1 MNFPIYFDS
10 KNSLNLYGLE
20 RDFDFLT
27 RLYTTKKLPKVTM
40 LSGLKGCGK
49 STLIN
54 HFLFSIFDEANYNKD
69 ELKILDSSILLKQF
83 KNNIFQN
90 IIYLQGSDFKS
101 IKVEDIR
108 NLKSIILQSSIS
120 NKERFIILDDVELF
134 NINSLNALLKIIE
147 EPSKKNYFILINNKS
162 KPLIDTIKS
171 RCLEIK
177 VILDEN
183 KRIEIIT
190 KLVNFYK
197 LETIL
202 DLNHSKLTPGNFLKF
217 NYICH
222 ENKISLN
229 NDFSDNLS
237 LLLNLYKK
245 NKDIVFM
252 NLVFYLA
259 DLFFKE
265 LKDKNIIKIDKFYE
279 DKAYVLDNLNKYFTF
294 NLSQNSLINAINIKL
309 NNG

>member
-1 MNFPIYFDS
+1 MDFPIYFDS

-20 RDFDFLT
+20 KNFNFLSN
-27 RLYTTKKLPKVTM
+27 LYLIKKLPKVLM

-54 HFLFSIFDEANYNKD
+54 HFLFTIFDSANYNKD
-69 ELKILDSSILLKQF
+69 KFRILESSILYKQL

-90 IIYLQGSDFKS
+90 IIYLRGSEVKS

-108 NLKSIILQSSIS
+108 NLKSKILQSSII

-147 EPSKKNYFILINNKS
+147 EPSLKNYFILINNRT

-171 RCLEIK
+171 RCLEMK
-177 VILDEN
+177 VILDESN
-183 KRIEIIT
+183 RIEIIT
-190 KLVNFYK
+190 KLINFHK
-197 LETIL
+197 LKTVL
-202 DLNHSKLTPGNFLKF
+202 DPIQSKLTPGNFLKF

-229 NDFSDNLS
+229 NNLSDSLS

-245 NKDIVFM
+245 NKDTVFI

-259 DLFFKE
+259 DFYFKE

-279 DKAYVLDNLNKYFTF
+279 NKAYVLDNLNKFFTF
-294 NLSQNSLINAINIKL
+294 NLSQNSLINAINSKL
-309 NNG
+309 NND

>member
-1 MNFPIYFDS
+1 MDFPIYFDS

-20 RDFDFLT
+20 KNFNFLSN
-27 RLYTTKKLPKVTM
+27 LYLIKKLPKVLM

-54 HFLFSIFDEANYNKD
+54 HFLFTIFDSANYNKD
-69 ELKILDSSILLKQF
+69 KFRILESSILYKQL

-90 IIYLQGSDFKS
+90 IIYLRGSEFKS

-108 NLKSIILQSSIS
+108 NLKSKILQSSII

-147 EPSKKNYFILINNKS
+147 EPSLKNYFILINNRT

-171 RCLEIK
+171 RCLEMK
-177 VILDEN
+177 VILDESN
-183 KRIEIIT
+183 RIEIIT
-190 KLVNFYK
+190 KLINFHK
-197 LETIL
+197 LKTVL
-202 DLNHSKLTPGNFLKF
+202 DPIQSKLTPGNFLKF

-229 NDFSDNLS
+229 NNLSDSLS

-245 NKDIVFM
+245 NKDTVFI

-259 DLFFKE
+259 DFYFKE

-279 DKAYVLDNLNKYFTF
+279 NKAYVLDNLNKFFTF
-294 NLSQNSLINAINIKL
+294 NLSQNSLINAINSKL

>member
-1 MNFPIYFDS
+1 MNFPLYFDS

-20 RDFDFLT
+20 KDFNFLSN
-27 RLYTTKKLPKVTM
+27 LYLIKKLPKVLL

-54 HFLFSIFDEANYNKD
+54 HFLFSIFDLANYNKD
-69 ELKILDSSILLKQF
+69 KLRILETSILLKQL

-90 IIYLQGSDFKS
+90 IIYLQGSELKS

-108 NLKSIILQSSIS
+108 KLKSKILQSSII

-134 NINSLNALLKIIE
+134 NTNSLNALLKIIE
-147 EPSKKNYFILINNKS
+147 EPSKKNYFILINNKT

-171 RCLEIK
+171 RCLEMKI
-177 VILDEN
+177 ILDEN

-190 KLVNFYK
+190 KLVNFHK
-197 LETIL
+197 LKTIL
-202 DLNHSKLTPGNFLKF
+202 DPNQSKLSPGNFLKF

-229 NDFSDNLS
+229 NSFTDNLS
-237 LLLNLYKK
+237 FLLNLYKK
-245 NKDIVFM
+245 NKDTVFI

-259 DLFFKE
+259 DFFFKE

-279 DKAYVLDNLNKYFTF
+279 DKAYVLDNLNKFFTF
-294 NLSQNSLINAINIKL
+294 NLSQNSLINAINSKL

>member
-1 MNFPIYFDS
+1 MDFPKYFDS
-10 KNSLNLYGLE
+10 RNSLNLYGLE
-20 RDFDFLT
+20 KDFKFLSK
-27 RLYTTKKLPKVTM
+27 LYSIKKLPKVLM

-54 HFLFSIFDEANYNKD
+54 HFLFSIFDEANYDKD
-69 ELKILDSSILLKQF
+69 EFKILDSSLLLNQLK
-83 KNNIFQN
+83 KNIFQN
-90 IIYLQGSDFKS
+90 IIFLQGADFKS
-101 IKVEDIR
+101 IKVDDIR
-108 NLKSIILQSSIS
+108 NLKSKILQSSII

-134 NINSLNALLKIIE
+134 NTNSLNALLKIIE
-147 EPSKKNYFILINNKS
+147 EPSEKNYFILINNKTKS
-162 KPLIDTIKS
+162 LIDTIKS
-171 RCLEIK
+171 RCIELKI
-177 VILDEN
+177 ILDEN
-183 KRIEIIT
+183 KRVEIIT
-190 KLVNFYK
+190 KLVNFYN

-202 DLNHSKLTPGNFLKF
+202 DPNQSKLTPGNFLKF

-229 NDFSDNLS
+229 NEFLDNLS

-245 NKDIVFM
+245 NKDVLFI

-259 DLFFKE
+259 DFFFKD

-279 DKAYVLDNLNKYFTF
+279 DKAYVLENLNKYFTF
-294 NLSQNSLINAINIKL
+294 NLSQNSLISAINSKL

>member
-1 MNFPIYFDS
+1 MDFPVYFDS
-10 KNSLNLYGLE
+10 KNSLNLFGLE
-20 RDFDFLT
+20 KDFNFLSN
-27 RLYTTKKLPKVTM
+27 LYSKKKLPKVLM
-40 LSGLKGCGK
+40 LSGLKGTGK
-49 STLIN
+49 LTLIN
-54 HFLFSIFDEANYNKD
+54 HFLFSVFDEANYDK
-69 ELKILDSSILLKQF
+69 EKFKISNSSKLLKELN
-83 KNNIFQN
+83 NNIFQN
-90 IIYLQGSDFKS
+90 IIYFQASDFKS
-101 IKVEDIR
+101 IKIEDIR
-108 NLKSIILQSSIS
+108 NLRSKILQSSII

-147 EPSKKNYFILINNKS
+147 EPSKKNYFILINNKT

-171 RCLEIK
+171 RCLEMK
-177 VILDEN
+177 VILDEG

-190 KLVNFYK
+190 KLINFYK

-202 DLNHSKLTPGNFLKF
+202 DPNQSKLTPGNFLKF
-217 NYICH
+217 NYILD

-229 NDFSDNLS
+229 NDFLDNLS

-245 NKDIVFM
+245 NKDTVFI

-259 DLFFKE
+259 DFFFKE

-279 DKAYVLDNLNKYFTF
+279 DKAYVLDNLNKFFTF
-294 NLSQNSLINAINIKL
+294 NLSQNSLISAINSKL

>member
-1 MNFPIYFDS
+1 MDFPIYFDS

-20 RDFDFLT
+20 KNFNFLSN
-27 RLYTTKKLPKVTM
+27 LYLIKKLPKVLM

-54 HFLFSIFDEANYNKD
+54 HFLFTIFDSANYNKD
-69 ELKILDSSILLKQF
+69 KFRILESSILYKQL

-90 IIYLQGSDFKS
+90 IIYLRGSEFKS

-108 NLKSIILQSSIS
+108 NLKSKILQSSII

-147 EPSKKNYFILINNKS
+147 EPSLKNYFILINNRT

-171 RCLEIK
+171 RCLEMK
-177 VILDEN
+177 VILDESN
-183 KRIEIIT
+183 RIEIIT
-190 KLVNFYK
+190 KLINFHK
-197 LETIL
+197 LKTVL
-202 DLNHSKLTPGNFLKF
+202 DPIQSKLTPGNFLKF

-229 NDFSDNLS
+229 NNLSDSLS

-245 NKDIVFM
+245 NKDTVFI

-259 DLFFKE
+259 DFYFKE

-279 DKAYVLDNLNKYFTF
+279 NKAYVLDNLNKFFTF
-294 NLSQNSLINAINIKL
+294 NLSQNSLINAINSKL
-309 NNG
+309 NND